1 MSPEVLEF
9 AKKLA
14 EGARA
19 KALEDQR
26 RLEAIRRARAECPK
40 DSQQSQ

>member
-1 MSPEVLEF
+1 MSPETVEF

-19 KALEDQR
+19 KAIEDQL
-26 RLEAIRRARAECPK
+26 RLEAIRRAKADRLKANQPA
-40 DSQQSQ
+40 

>member
-1 MSPEVLEF
+1 MSPELIEF

-19 KALEDQR
+19 KAAEDHR
-26 RLEAIRRARAECPK
+26 RFEAIREAQVEQHKSTQPVR
-40 DSQQSQ
+40 